1 MINRYLNKKFDKNE
15 ATTKSNQFN
24 EKILTLPTNS
34 DLKVKL
40 MISDT
45 PPYELWGSMTISVYN
60 SNCSIFILFD
70 VSNRQTFDSVEEL
83 INESLNHSKNPLIQK
98 YLVGTK
104 SDVPNREVPYED
116 GENLAKTYNM
126 QYTEVSA
133 LNNTNIKQLFENAV
147 SKMYTLIT
155 SKEN

>member
-116 GENLAKTYNM
+116 G
-126 QYTEVSA
+126 
-133 LNNTNIKQLFENAV
+133 
-147 SKMYTLIT
+147 
-155 SKEN
+155 